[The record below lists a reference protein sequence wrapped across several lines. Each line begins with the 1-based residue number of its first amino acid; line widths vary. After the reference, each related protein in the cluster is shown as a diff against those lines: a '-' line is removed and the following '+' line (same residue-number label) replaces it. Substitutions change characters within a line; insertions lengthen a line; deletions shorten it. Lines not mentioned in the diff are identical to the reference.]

1 MIDRGAI
8 CRRLHALERYV
19 AELRQLAGRLT
30 HETFDDDL
38 SSQWAVEHGLQLAV
52 ECVLDVGSHLVAAQQ
67 LGAAE
72 SYREVIELLGQAAIL
87 PPDFVTRVR
96 GMPGFRNILVHEYLA
111 VDLEVVWTML
121 HEGPAQ
127 FEEFIQHVAKHV
139 RDAPGE

>member
-19 AELRQLAGRLT
+19 AELRQLGGRLT
-30 HETFDDDL
+30 HETFDDDI

-52 ECVLDVGSHLVAAQQ
+52 ECVLDVGSQLVAAQQ

-87 PPDFVTRVR
+87 PPDFV
-96 GMPGFRNILVHEYLA
+96 NS
-111 VDLEVVWTML
+111 
-121 HEGPAQ
+121 
-127 FEEFIQHVAKHV
+127 
-139 RDAPGE
+139 